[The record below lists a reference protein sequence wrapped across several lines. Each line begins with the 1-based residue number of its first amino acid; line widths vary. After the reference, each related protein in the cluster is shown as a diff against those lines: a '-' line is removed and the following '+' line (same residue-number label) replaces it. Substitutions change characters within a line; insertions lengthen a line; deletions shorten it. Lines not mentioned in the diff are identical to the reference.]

1 MQKAPLNL
9 VLTQPEQQEAI
20 TKFKSLDFADIQS
33 NEAFFLAGHYG
44 GRVLLLL
51 LFLFFAWV
59 ISAWI
64 ARILRTSLNRMHF
77 DATLT
82 KFLVKLVRW
91 GLMLL
96 VGLGVLGKFGIQTT
110 SFAAVIAAA
119 GLAIGL
125 ALQGTL
131 SNFAAGAMLLAFRPY
146 KVGDVIKTQTQTGKV
161 DEIDLFTTHVDTF
174 DNRRIIIPNKEVF
187 GSVIENLSFHTQRR
201 VDVDVGVSY
210 DADIDQARKILL
222 QAVGEVPD
230 ILSDP
235 EPAVILSELGSSS
248 VNWSIRV
255 WVDASN
261 FLAVK
266 QTLIRAIKLELDRAN
281 IDIPYPYM
289 NVNLQQSADQNS
301 S

>member
-1 MQKAPLNL
+1 MQTSPLHIA
-9 VLTQPEQQEAI
+9 LTHPEQQEALA
-20 TKFKSLDFADIQS
+20 KLKSLDFADIQT
-33 NEAFFLAGHYG
+33 NEAIFLAGYYG
-44 GRVLLLL
+44 GQALLLL
-51 LFLFFAWV
+51 LFLFLAWV

-64 ARILRTSLNRMHF
+64 ARIMRTSLNRMNF

-82 KFLVKLVRW
+82 KFLAKLVRW

-146 KVGDVIKTQTQTGKV
+146 KVGDAIKTQNQIGKV
-161 DEIDLFTTHVDTF
+161 DEIDLFTTHIDTF
-174 DNRRIIIPNKEVF
+174 DNRRIIVPNKEIF
-187 GSVIENLSFHTQRR
+187 GSVIENLTFHTQRR
-201 VDVDVGVSY
+201 VDIDVGVGY
-210 DADIDQARKILL
+210 DADIDQARAVLL

-230 ILSDP
+230 VLSDP
-235 EPAVILSELGSSS
+235 EPAVILSELGGSS

-255 WVDASN
+255 WVNASD
-261 FLAVK
+261 FLTVK
-266 QTLIRAIKLELDRAN
+266 QALIRAVKLELDRAN

-289 NVNLQQSADQNS
+289 NINLRQSVDQNS
-301 S
+301 G

>member
-1 MQKAPLNL
+1 MQKSPLNL
-9 VLTQPEQQEAI
+9 ALTHPEQQEAI
-20 TKFKSLDFADIQS
+20 TKLKSLDFADIQT
-33 NEAFFLAGHYG
+33 NEVFFLIGHYG
-44 GRVLLLL
+44 GRILLLF
-51 LFLFFAWV
+51 LFLFFAWI
-59 ISAWI
+59 ISSWV

-77 DATLT
+77 DETLT
-82 KFLVKLVRW
+82 KFAAKLVRW

-110 SFAAVIAAA
+110 SFAAVIGAA

-131 SNFAAGAMLLAFRPY
+131 ANFAAGAMLLAFRPY
-146 KVGDVIKTQTQTGKV
+146 KVGDVIKTQSQTGKV
-161 DEIDLFTTHVDTF
+161 DEIALFTTHVDTF

-201 VDVDVGVSY
+201 VEVDVGVSY
-210 DADIDQARKILL
+210 DADIDQVRNLL
-222 QAVGEVPD
+222 LKAVGEVSD
-230 ILSDP
+230 VLKDP
-235 EPAVILSELGSSS
+235 EPAVILSDLGDSS

-255 WVDASN
+255 WVNASN
-261 FLAVK
+261 FLIVK
-266 QTLIRAIKLELDRAN
+266 QALIRAVKLELDRAN